1 LLSKRI
7 FIVLLSMVVIL
18 TACAQGSLETET
30 TGVSQAVEE
39 TEEIVKSPPVEEIEE
54 PAAVESKVGDS
65 EEQIA
70 STEPAD
76 EEQFDLTSMSGCR
89 SKEPLTVAYDVL
101 SPPTEDDWA
110 LGSEDAYVTI
120 IEYGDFQ

>member
-7 FIVLLSMVVIL
+7 FIIILSLVFIL
-18 TACAQGSLETET
+18 TACAQGSLETEAPE
-30 TGVSQAVEE
+30 VSQAVEE
-39 TEEIVKSPPVEEIEE
+39 TEELEKSAPVEETEE
-54 PAAVESKVGDS
+54 PAAEESEAEDA

-70 STEPAD
+70 STEPAN
-76 EEQFDLTSMSGCR
+76 EEQFDLTSMFGCR

-101 SPPTEDDWA
+101 PPPTEDDWS